1 MDFCVIGNN
10 KHDQIFGQGSKI
22 QPSLNRLAQWN
33 PQNIDDNLIK
43 GEGLNWQSKTCRCE
57 DVNENKSI
65 NDPSYSPLYC
75 TL

>member
-33 PQNIDDNLIK
+33 PQNIDNNLIK
-43 GEGLNWQSKTCRCE
+43 EEGLNWQSKTCIVG
-57 DVNENKSI
+57 DVK
-65 NDPSYSPLYC
+65 
-75 TL
+75 T